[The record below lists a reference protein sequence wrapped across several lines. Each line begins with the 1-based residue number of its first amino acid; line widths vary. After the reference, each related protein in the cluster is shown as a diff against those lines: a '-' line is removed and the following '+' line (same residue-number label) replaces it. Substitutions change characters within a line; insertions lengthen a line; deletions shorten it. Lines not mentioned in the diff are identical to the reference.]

1 MKGTPLV
8 LLHGYPFNHTMWEKA
23 VAKFEADRRFLAP
36 DLRGFGVE
44 LGSAEPSLELMAD
57 DVAQQLPG
65 EAVVIGF
72 SMGGYVALA
81 LAEKHPELVAG
92 LALINSQAAADTE
105 EARQG
110 RRAMIEKVRKEGTRA
125 ATDAAI
131 PKLFANPREELSRYA
146 LKGAERAGVAG
157 ITWALEAM
165 ARRPDRTQVLR
176 QLGKPILILHSAED
190 KFIPVARARELA
202 TLLKAKYV
210 EIEGAGHCTPLEGP
224 DKVAAAIKDFA
235 DGR

>member
-8 LLHGYPFNHTMWEKA
+8 LLHGYPFDHTMWDNV
-23 VAKFEADRRFLAP
+23 VAKFEPDRRFLAP

-44 LGSAEPSLELMAD
+44 VAGAEPSLDVMAE
-57 DVAQQLPG
+57 DVGRQLPG
-65 EAVVIGF
+65 EAVIAGF

-81 LAEKHPELVAG
+81 LADRCPELVVG
-92 LALINSQAAADTE
+92 LVLINSQAAADTD

-110 RRAMIEKVRKEGTRA
+110 RRTMIAKVRKEGTRA

-131 PKLFANPREELSRYA
+131 PKLFANPREELTRYA

-165 ARRPDRTQVLR
+165 ARRPDGTPVLQR
-176 QLGKPILILHSAED
+176 LGKPILIVHSTDD
-190 KFIPVARARELA
+190 KFIPTTRARDLA
-202 TLLKAKYV
+202 ANLKAKYV
-210 EIEGAGHCTPLEGP
+210 EIEGAGHCTPLEAP
-224 DKVAAAIKDFA
+224 DKVAAALKDFV
-235 DGR
+235 DGH